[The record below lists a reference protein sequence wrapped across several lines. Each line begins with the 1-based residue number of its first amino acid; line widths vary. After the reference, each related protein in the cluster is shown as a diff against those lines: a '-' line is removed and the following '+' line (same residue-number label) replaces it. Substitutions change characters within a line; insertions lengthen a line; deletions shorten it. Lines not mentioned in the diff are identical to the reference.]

1 MVIIILLRSS
11 HLLGGD
17 FASITYDII
26 PTTLTMGGFLV
37 FQPILFTHISL
48 TFLTQIEMSL
58 IILSN
63 GILKQIF
70 FNYFINSK
78 LMLKM

>member
-11 HLLGGD
+11 HLLGGV
-17 FASITYDII
+17 FPSISYDSI

-48 TFLTQIEMSL
+48 KFLTQIKIEEIRNFNFSR
-58 IILSN
+58 ILGGS
-63 GILKQIF
+63 
-70 FNYFINSK
+70 
-78 LMLKM
+78 